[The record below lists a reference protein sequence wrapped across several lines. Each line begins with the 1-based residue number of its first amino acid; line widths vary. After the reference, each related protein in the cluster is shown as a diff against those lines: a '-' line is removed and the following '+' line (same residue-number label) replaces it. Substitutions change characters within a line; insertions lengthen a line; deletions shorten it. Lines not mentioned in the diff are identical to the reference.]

1 MYNDIVRFFT
11 DLIEQSGSYD
21 IARAEFR
28 RIMAD
33 DDDLHEQYRE
43 WCDENGYSEHNGFD
57 EFIDQRIDSHDS
69 VWNALNDYDE

>member
-21 IARAEFR
+21 IARAEFH

-33 DDDLHEQYRE
+33 DDDLHEQYCE
-43 WCDENGYSEHNGFD
+43 WCDENGYSERNGFD

-69 VWNALNDYDE
+69 VWNTLNDYDE

>member
-1 MYNDIVRFFT
+1 MYKDIVLFFT

-21 IARAEFR
+21 IARSEFL

-33 DDDLHEQYRE
+33 DDDLHAQYRT
-43 WCDENGYSEHNGFD
+43 WCEENGYTERNGFD